1 VKGWPKRI
9 DNWVYQHR
17 VLSLLLA
24 VMFTLVLVA
33 LANWISGSDL
43 FRQFFFPKIC
53 DKKLSAACD
62 PLEWKDLFQA
72 AILVLG
78 LPVAFLLWHWRDTN
92 VRDQIAEQRNQVEEQ
107 AKQVENSR
115 KDINLKEFQEVQLR
129 AAGALDESLPE
140 EAREQLQIA
149 ALHQLRG
156 FLRGEYGESFK
167 RPAFELLLSGHAAA
181 TNRIGVPNVRMQIS
195 GQSRDKIVE
204 AVTALRGQLSPIDNT
219 RKQII
224 RDEAEHIFRSY
235 FPLDGRSFDLLDL
248 RKFRFPSNLDL
259 GESHFFGAELTEASF
274 EGSQLIMT
282 CFDGANMRF
291 ARFHGAN
298 LVSASFQ
305 GSDLYAAHLEKTN
318 LKFAILDS
326 ADLWLANMEGAD
338 ARGVSVNA
346 MTRLTRVRFNNHTQ
360 FGEADFGL
368 FWDDL
373 SEIEKESARARWLA
387 YGAMNIDAPQ
397 VDTEDDE

>member
-1 VKGWPKRI
+1 MKGWLKRL
-9 DNWVYQHR
+9 DNWVYQNR
-17 VLSLLLA
+17 ALSLLLA
-24 VMFTLVLVA
+24 VAVTVA
-33 LANWISGSDL
+33 IVSLANWASGSDL
-43 FRQFFFPKIC
+43 FRQFFFPKVC
-53 DKKLSAACD
+53 DRRLPSACD
-62 PLEWKDLFQA
+62 PLEWKDLLQV

-78 LPVAFLLWHWRDTN
+78 LPIAFLLWHWRDTN

-115 KDINLKEFQEVQLR
+115 RDINLKEFQEVQLR
-129 AAGALDESLPE
+129 AAGALDEKLPQ

-181 TNRIGVPNVRMQIS
+181 INRIGVPSLRVQVS

-204 AVTALRGQLSPIDNT
+204 AVTTLRAQLTLIDKT
-219 RKQII
+219 RMTIM
-224 RDEAEHIFRSY
+224 RDEAEHIFRSG
-235 FPLDGRSFDLLDL
+235 FPLDGRNFDLLDL
-248 RKFRFPSNLDL
+248 HQIRFPPNLDL
-259 GESHFFGAELTEASF
+259 GESHFFGAELREAWF
-274 EGSQLIMT
+274 EGSQLIMA
-282 CFDGANMRF
+282 CFDGANMPS
-291 ARFHGAN
+291 ARFQEAN
-298 LVSASFQ
+298 LGSASFR
-305 GSDLYAAHLEKTN
+305 GANLYAAHLERTN
-318 LKFAILDS
+318 LKFAILHS
-326 ADLWLANMEGAD
+326 ADLWRAYMEGAD
-338 ARGVSVNA
+338 AREVSVNA
-346 MTRLTRVRFNNHTQ
+346 MTRLTGVRFNNHTQ